1 MARVAVLGGT
11 FDPIHLGHLAAA
23 QGVLHLTGVERVI
36 FLPNRQ
42 PPHKQG
48 QPVTPAEHR
57 AAMVRLAIADN
68 PAFGFS
74 DLELRRPGPSYTIE
88 TVRALAA
95 AHPDWEPAFVIGL
108 DSLLEI
114 RTWREWETL
123 LQSVDFFVVTRPG
136 HDLAAAHRLL
146 AELGPRLTARV
157 RLLEI
162 PGVAVASADLRRLA
176 AQGYPLR
183 YLVPDPVARYIAEHG
198 LYRRDDGHDNG

>member
-1 MARVAVLGGT
+1 MARVAILGGT

-23 QGVLHLTGVERVI
+23 QGVLHLTDVEQVV

-42 PPHKQG
+42 PPHKEG
-48 QPVTPAEHR
+48 LPVTPAEHR
-57 AAMVRLAIADN
+57 AEMVRLAIADN
-68 PAFGFS
+68 PRFAFS

-95 AHPDWEPAFVIGL
+95 ERPDWEAAFIVGL
-108 DSLLEI
+108 DSLLQI

-123 LQSVDFFVVTRPG
+123 LRSIDLFAVTRPG
-136 HDLAAAHRLL
+136 YDLAAAHRLL
-146 AELGPRLTARV
+146 AELGPRLSARV

-176 AQGYPLR
+176 AAGYPLR
-183 YLVPDPVARYIAEHG
+183 YLVPDPVARYIAANG
-198 LYRRDDGHDNG
+198 LYRRGEADG

>member
-1 MARVAVLGGT
+1 MARVAILGGT

-23 QGVLHLTGVERVI
+23 QGVLHLTDVEQVV

-42 PPHKQG
+42 PPHKEG
-48 QPVTPAEHR
+48 LPVTPAEHR
-57 AAMVRLAIADN
+57 AEMVRLAIADN
-68 PAFGFS
+68 PRFAFS

-95 AHPDWEPAFVIGL
+95 ERPDWEAAFIVGL
-108 DSLLEI
+108 DSLLQI

-123 LQSVDFFVVTRPG
+123 LRSIDLFAVTRPG
-136 HDLAAAHRLL
+136 YDLAAAHRLL
-146 AELGPRLTARV
+146 AELGPRLSARV

-176 AQGYPLR
+176 AAGYPLR
-183 YLVPDPVARYIAEHG
+183 YLVPDPVARYIAANG
-198 LYRRDDGHDNG
+198 LYGRGEADG

>member
-1 MARVAVLGGT
+1 MARVAILGGT

-23 QGVLHLTGVERVI
+23 QGVLHLTDVEQVV

-42 PPHKQG
+42 PPHKEG
-48 QPVTPAEHR
+48 LPVTPAEHR
-57 AAMVRLAIADN
+57 AEMVRLAIADN
-68 PAFGFS
+68 PRFAFS

-95 AHPDWEPAFVIGL
+95 ERPDWEAAFIVGL
-108 DSLLEI
+108 DSLLQI

-123 LQSVDFFVVTRPG
+123 LRSIDLFAVTRPG
-136 HDLAAAHRLL
+136 YDLAAAQRLL
-146 AELGPRLTARV
+146 AELGPRLSARV

-176 AQGYPLR
+176 AAGYPLR
-183 YLVPDPVARYIAEHG
+183 YLVPDPVARYIAANG
-198 LYRRDDGHDNG
+198 LYGRGEADG

>member
-42 PPHKQG
+42 PPHKAG
-48 QPVTPAEHR
+48 LPVTAAEHR
-57 AAMVRLAIADN
+57 AAMVRLAIAGN
-68 PAFGFS
+68 PGFAFS

-88 TVRALAA
+88 TFRALAA
-95 AHPDWEPAFVIGL
+95 ERPDWEPALVIGL

-114 RTWREWETL
+114 RTWREWESL
-123 LQSVDFFVVTRPG
+123 LRSVDVFAVTRPG
-136 HDLAAAHRLL
+136 YDLAAAHRLL
-146 AELGPRLTARV
+146 AELGPCLSARV

-176 AQGYPLR
+176 ARGYPLR
-183 YLVPDPVARYIAEHG
+183 YLVPDPVAEYIAAHG
-198 LYRRDDGHDNG
+198 LYLRGDRDG

>member
-1 MARVAVLGGT
+1 MARVAILGGT

-23 QGVLHLTGVERVI
+23 QGVLHLTDVEQVV

-42 PPHKQG
+42 PPHKEG
-48 QPVTPAEHR
+48 LPVTPAEHR
-57 AAMVRLAIADN
+57 AEMVRLAIADN
-68 PAFGFS
+68 PRFAFS

-95 AHPDWEPAFVIGL
+95 ERPDWEAAFIVGL
-108 DSLLEI
+108 DSLLQI

-123 LQSVDFFVVTRPG
+123 LRSIDLFAVTRPG
-136 HDLAAAHRLL
+136 YDLAAAHRLL
-146 AELGPRLTARV
+146 AELGPRLSARV

-176 AQGYPLR
+176 ATGYPLR
-183 YLVPDPVARYIAEHG
+183 YLVPDPVARYIAANG
-198 LYRRDDGHDNG
+198 LYRRGEADG